1 MKLTEKNKLGE
12 GAYGTVYKIMT
23 KANQTA
29 CAVKIFKIPLKI
41 MDSLEKLGYERELQ
55 VLQETSYPFVIKY
68 MEEFVH

>member
-1 MKLTEKNKLGE
+1 MS
-12 GAYGTVYKIMT
+12 

-29 CAVKIFKIPLKI
+29 CAVKIFKIPLRM

-55 VLQETSYPFVIKY
+55 VLQETSHPFVIKY